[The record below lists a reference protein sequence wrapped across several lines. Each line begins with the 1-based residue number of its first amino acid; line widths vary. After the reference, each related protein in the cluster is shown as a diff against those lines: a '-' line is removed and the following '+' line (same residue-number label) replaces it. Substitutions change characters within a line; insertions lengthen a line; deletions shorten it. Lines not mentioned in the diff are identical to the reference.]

1 MDRAII
7 SAKDESSQLLVR
19 EAKKKAIDHGLSFS
33 EAMLLLIGKWL
44 SGDISIDDKKEV
56 RK

>member
-33 EAMLLLIGKWL
+33 EAMLMLIGKWL